1 MKRFVAALLV
11 AGVLTAV
18 VAVPA
23 SAQPCYPD
31 CPPPEVG
38 FGGDDNLVGQF
49 WCPGST
55 VSIYVDGGFAGTAQV
70 DQNGEFNFPLKNLS
84 PGRHVIE
91 VVGLDATCEE
101 VRTVRLTIDI
111 AGGATGNRSALPFTG
126 SNISVG
132 VLLLGALVI
141 VGATA
146 LVAGRR
152 RKTAIES

>member
-11 AGVLTAV
+11 AGVLAAV
-18 VAVPA
+18 TAVPA

-31 CPPPEVG
+31 CPPPEVS
-38 FGGDDNLVGQF
+38 FGGDDNLTGEF

-55 VSIYVDGGFAGTAQV
+55 VSIYVDGAFAGTAQV
-70 DQNGEFNFPLKNLS
+70 NANGQFNFPLKNLS
-84 PGRHVIE
+84 PGNHVVE
-91 VVGLDATCEE
+91 VIGLDSTCEE
-101 VRTVRLTIDI
+101 VRTVRLNVNV
-111 AGGATGNRSALPFTG
+111 AGGTTGRSALPFTG

-132 VLLLGALVI
+132 VLLIGALVI

-152 RKTAIES
+152 RKTAAEH